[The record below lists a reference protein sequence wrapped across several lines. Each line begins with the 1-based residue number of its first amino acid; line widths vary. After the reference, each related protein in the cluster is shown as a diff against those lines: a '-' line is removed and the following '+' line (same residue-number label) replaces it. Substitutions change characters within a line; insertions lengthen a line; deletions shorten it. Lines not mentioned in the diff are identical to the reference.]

1 MGLNLDCIALEYSIM
16 DLTLN
21 KDICPGGLA
30 WAVVRYLDRPLLRR
44 NTMPVKNTACASLR

>member
-1 MGLNLDCIALEYSIM
+1 M